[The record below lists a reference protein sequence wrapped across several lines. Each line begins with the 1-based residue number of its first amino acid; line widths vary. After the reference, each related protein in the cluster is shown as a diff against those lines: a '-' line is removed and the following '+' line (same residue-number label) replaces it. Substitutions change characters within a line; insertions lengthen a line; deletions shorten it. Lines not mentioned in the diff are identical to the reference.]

1 MGKSSSWGNVWGYM
15 MIGFGGELFPSL
27 VASVFRENDDFEG
40 WKVMGTYIRGGSG
53 IVVESELGV
62 DGEDTQM

>member
-1 MGKSSSWGNVWGYM
+1 M